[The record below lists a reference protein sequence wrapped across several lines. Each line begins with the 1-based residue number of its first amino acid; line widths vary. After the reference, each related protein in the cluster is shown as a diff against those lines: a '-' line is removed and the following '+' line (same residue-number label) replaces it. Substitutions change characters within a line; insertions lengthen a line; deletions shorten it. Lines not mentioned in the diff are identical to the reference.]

1 MRRHGRR
8 GLHPEAQR
16 MMSAT
21 QRGQIER
28 SLRNI
33 AACVTLLI
41 ALVWLCSSTLK
52 FVDLRSFADIV
63 LAHDVLPESTRW
75 TIPFLPW
82 TELLIAF
89 LLVASRERTRFRC
102 VALAISACLLALF
115 LIYLRSVDPATLA
128 QVGCGCAGHTRVSF
142 DRTGET
148 KIIVLL
154 ALHLVAAAAFV
165 KSDRTTST
173 SGKHA

>member
-1 MRRHGRR
+1 MH
-8 GLHPEAQR
+8 
-16 MMSAT
+16 
-21 QRGQIER
+21 IR
-28 SLRNI
+28 SLRII
-33 AACVTLLI
+33 AAFATLLI
-41 ALVWLCSSTLK
+41 ALAWLGSSTLK
-52 FVDLRSFADIV
+52 LVDLRSFADIV

-75 TIPFLPW
+75 MIPFLPW

-89 LLVASRERTRFRC
+89 LLVASRERTRFRS
-102 VALAISACLLALF
+102 VALASSACLLAFF

-128 QVGCGCAGHTRVSF
+128 KVGCGCAGNTRASF

-148 KIIVLL
+148 KLIVLL
-154 ALHLVAAAAFV
+154 ALHLVAASAFL